1 MLIYKGLYLFNR
13 HDYTIGEAEAMKF
26 IRTLFD
32 DARSDN
38 PCVNWGYHPER
49 SSLSI
54 FLGTGFNNGTIN
66 VTIEKKSLPGGIELV
81 FHVYEGPIL
90 KYTVADLCYE
100 PEKSKLLKLYTQVAP
115 MVLDRTLGNPNRVGI
130 RRIITS
136 YEEQ

>member
-32 DARSDN
+32 DVRSDN
-38 PCVNWGYHPER
+38 PCVRWGYHPER
-49 SSLSI
+49 SSMSI
-54 FLGTGFNNGTIN
+54 FLGTGFNDGNTT
-66 VTIEKKSLPGGIELV
+66 VTIEKKTLPHEIQLV
-81 FHVYEGPIL
+81 LHVFEGPIL
-90 KYTVADLCYE
+90 KYTVADLCVE
-100 PEKSKLLKLYTQVAP
+100 PERSQLLKLYAQVAP
-115 MVLDRTLGNPNRVGI
+115 MVLDRALGNPNRVGI